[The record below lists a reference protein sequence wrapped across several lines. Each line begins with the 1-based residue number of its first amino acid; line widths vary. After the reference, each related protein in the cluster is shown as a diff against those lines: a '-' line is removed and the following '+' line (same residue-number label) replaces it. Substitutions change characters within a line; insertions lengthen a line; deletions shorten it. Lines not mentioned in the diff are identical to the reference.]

1 MRSPP
6 KKWAR
11 NSKKKETTKE
21 IEKINKDSNRREM
34 LEMFF
39 K

>member
-1 MRSPP
+1 MS
-6 KKWAR
+6 KKF
-11 NSKKKETTKE
+11 KKKETTKE
-21 IEKINKDSNRREM
+21 IEKINEDSNRREM